1 MATTTP
7 PRKLRLLWNK
17 GPSSP
22 IAGMTLEMGLGG
34 RALKWVLKREV
45 GAGFGRWRSFVT
57 VGAIVGLK
65 IMVLEE
71 EERGEDLRT
80 CKPIFCLVK
89 KMVIE
94 DWTSSTA
101 IEYAPCYFGA
111 FSFFFNIYKILLQR
125 VNTLTTKL
133 HYYNQTNYN

>member
-17 GPSSP
+17 DPPTP

-45 GAGFGRWRSFVT
+45 GAGFGGWRSFVI
-57 VGAIVGLK
+57 VSVIVGLK

-80 CKPIFCLVK
+80 CEPI
-89 KMVIE
+89 
-94 DWTSSTA
+94 
-101 IEYAPCYFGA
+101 
-111 FSFFFNIYKILLQR
+111 
-125 VNTLTTKL
+125 
-133 HYYNQTNYN
+133 

>member
-17 GPSSP
+17 DPPSP

-45 GAGFGRWRSFVT
+45 GAGFEGGRSFVT
-57 VGAIVGLK
+57 VVVIV
-65 IMVLEE
+65 VLTEE

-80 CKPIFCLVK
+80 CKPI
-89 KMVIE
+89 
-94 DWTSSTA
+94 
-101 IEYAPCYFGA
+101 
-111 FSFFFNIYKILLQR
+111 
-125 VNTLTTKL
+125 
-133 HYYNQTNYN
+133 